1 MKRFF
6 PILTASFCIIGLGAQ
21 VSSGMILPFE
31 QFPDA
36 TADYKSTATPP
47 VDTLFLTPDEAMGL
61 PLANLKEKKIHSPSG
76 KLMLILSPNEHAWFR
91 DGKLARYL
99 YVASKGRKQRAG
111 ISLPQKIFTT
121 DSSTKSTV
129 GPAPSNMKTATTSFR
144 WSGSNNL
151 FTERQ
156 KKEG

>member
-1 MKRFF
+1 MKHFF

-76 KLMLILSPNEHAWFR
+76 KLMLLLSPNEHAWFPLPLR
-91 DGKLARYL
+91 
-99 YVASKGRKQRAG
+99 SFQR
-111 ISLPQKIFTT
+111 Q
-121 DSSTKSTV
+121 
-129 GPAPSNMKTATTSFR
+129 KTAGRHLFPRRHAPHHSQR
-144 WSGSNNL
+144 ECWHHLRRGSL
-151 FTERQ
+151 CLKKSSRPIHRQ
-156 KKEG
+156 NRRSALHHQI

>member
-76 KLMLILSPNEHAWFR
+76 KLMLLLSPNEHAWFR
-91 DGKLARYL
+91 DAN
-99 YVASKGRKQRAG
+99 
-111 ISLPQKIFTT
+111 LPAT
-121 DSSTKSTV
+121 ST
-129 GPAPSNMKTATTSFR
+129 
-144 WSGSNNL
+144 
-151 FTERQ
+151 
-156 KKEG
+156 

>member
-47 VDTLFLTPDEAMGL
+47 VGYPLPHSGRGYGPSSCQPQGKEN
-61 PLANLKEKKIHSPSG
+61 PLAFG
-76 KLMLILSPNEHAWFR
+76 KAHA
-91 DGKLARYL
+91 DP
-99 YVASKGRKQRAG
+99 
-111 ISLPQKIFTT
+111 LPQ
-121 DSSTKSTV
+121 
-129 GPAPSNMKTATTSFR
+129 
-144 WSGSNNL
+144 
-151 FTERQ
+151 
-156 KKEG
+156 

>member
-47 VDTLFLTPDEAMGL
+47 VDTSLRTRLWAFLL
-61 PLANLKEKKIHSPSG
+61 PTS
-76 KLMLILSPNEHAWFR
+76 
-91 DGKLARYL
+91 
-99 YVASKGRKQRAG
+99 RKR
-111 ISLPQKIFTT
+111 
-121 DSSTKSTV
+121 KSTRLRE
-129 GPAPSNMKTATTSFR
+129 SSC
-144 WSGSNNL
+144 
-151 FTERQ
+151 
-156 KKEG
+156 